1 MSGILDYNKL
11 TSQGLISTVN
21 IRNGLLSRNLPPPVN
36 ETLTLA
42 GLASKLQDIGN
53 VINVPILGT
62 NGENIP
68 IYYDENKRMIPLS
81 IFYRNT
87 KNVNLN
93 RYAPQ
98 NDVYETYGVVVPPNL
113 GNLTPVGFGKKDK
126 GPYPTQYIQEK
137 FSLISNGTDVGVNF
151 PYNIIQ
157 QYKTLNFNNESS
169 LGLIGGQEL
178 EKSIQNKIT
187 RVQEQ
192 SNPNGLYYLGNIT
205 PSLSPDGGV
214 DNYIN
219 SMKGSQIVYNSLPN
233 GSVGWNEYSTID
245 TTSGVEPTL
254 GLEQRVNTLLTRTN
268 LNQVQFLF
276 DLLNHNDYRP
286 NYTDSRFPGTS
297 DSGINSRYYIG
308 TEKNTNRGSLITK
321 KFLNEDF
328 NGNDIGTSTS
338 KRTDID
344 KKFLWATGGENNFNE
359 KTLLYKTQQL
369 VNNHG
374 DDVFINQTKKYFKD
388 KESGKIISRGNAI
401 SRLELIDAAQNG
413 NFCRVWTVNDNYNYL
428 KAIRNTGLFSSP
440 DKSLKGF
447 SVSNDKASLSVLG
460 ENGIPKYHPVAGDSR
475 TTLKKYMLSLENLA
489 WTDNLSDL
497 PLNEIGPGDI
507 LSGNKGRI
515 MWFAPYDLSFDD
527 SSSANWTKT
536 EFIGRGE
543 PVYTYNN
550 ASRSGTLTFTI
561 LVDHPKVING
571 YRGEQNNLIERFFAG
586 CVTPTDFLEQ
596 IKKSDSLNQNSIDEI
611 DKKINEIKNQKSSN
625 IQKVKK
631 TVSFYFPEGKD
642 SNYEGKDSNY
652 EGEMKTLTD
661 IAGQI
666 LIDGGKIK
674 ITSEGFSRVG
684 EKINDVSATESALK
698 DLSKKRAEQL
708 ITDFLK
714 TLPNIKKDNYS
725 KVVKGNGISLSDTS
739 DKSRRVDLIIEN
751 DSKSS
756 AKAKKEGGLGDL
768 SYYPEFAQLID
779 DLIIDETSYFD
790 YVDANYPNYFSTISS
805 KIKYFQPGY
814 HSTTPEGLNTRLTF
828 LNQCLRQGP
837 SIYDKNTTKDG
848 VEVGIQPQNL
858 SFGRPPV
865 CILRIGDFFHTK
877 VVINSLSIAFDGN
890 GGLQWD
896 LNPEGIGVQPMTAKV
911 SLSVD
916 LIGGHSLVG
925 PINRLQNALS
935 FNYYANTEMYDPR
948 ADTINKSTGQIVDG
962 IKLGQKKK
970 DAGVDLNKLTQSLK
984 SEGIIDQKDDS
995 KTGNNSSIDSS
1006 NSITIS
1012 SKDSDIIVNTQNET
1026 KVKIYITEKGI
1037 FKMVTNTNQTE
1048 VSKNYVVDTSSFK
1061 EIDDKITELKNE
1073 NISLSTSIKNKEDLI
1088 ISGTTSNINKDLK
1101 QLNKDKEKLEKN
1113 EGKINKLQE
1122 ETKNNKVK
1130 VEAVKISDEGS
1141 LVTKEFTF
1149 VNGKL
1154 S

>member
-68 IYYDENKRMIPLS
+68 IYYDENKKMIPLS
-81 IFYRNT
+81 ILYRNT

-113 GNLTPVGFGKKDK
+113 GYLTPVGFGDKDK
-126 GPYPTQYIQEK
+126 GPYPTQYIQEN
-137 FSLISNGTDVGVNF
+137 FSLINNGSDVGVIY
-151 PYNIIQ
+151 PYNVIQ
-157 QYKTLNFNNESS
+157 QYKTLNHNNESS
-169 LGLIGGQEL
+169 LGLIGGKEL
-178 EKSIQNKIT
+178 EKSIQSKVS

-205 PSLSPDGGV
+205 PSLSTDGGV
-214 DNYIN
+214 NNYIN
-219 SMKGSQIVYNSLPN
+219 SMKGSQIIFNFLPN
-233 GSVGWNEYSTID
+233 GSVGWNEYTSSSD
-245 TTSGVEPTL
+245 TTEGVEPTL

-268 LNQVQFLF
+268 LNQVKFLF
-276 DLLNHNDYRP
+276 ELLNHNGYRP

-344 KKFLWATGGENNFNE
+344 NKFLWATGGENNFNE

-369 VNNHG
+369 VNNNG
-374 DDVFINQTKKYFKD
+374 NDVFINQTKKYFKD
-388 KESGKIISRGNAI
+388 KDSGKIISRGNSI
-401 SRLELIDAAQNG
+401 SSLELIDAAQNG

-428 KAIRNTGLFSSP
+428 NAIRNRGLFSSP

-447 SVSNDKASLSVLG
+447 SVTNEKASLSVLM
-460 ENGIPKYHPVAGDSR
+460 ENGIPKYHPVANDSK

-507 LSGNKGRI
+507 LSGNKGRV

-527 SSSANWTKT
+527 SSTANWTKT

-550 ASRSGTLTFTI
+550 ASRSGTLSFTI

-571 YRGEQNNLIERFFAG
+571 YRGERNNLIERFFAG
-586 CVTPTDFLEQ
+586 CVTPTQFLEQ
-596 IKKSDSLNQNSIDEI
+596 IKKSDSLNQHTIDEV
-611 DKKINEIKNQKSSN
+611 DKKLNEIKNQKSSN
-625 IQKVKK
+625 TQKVKE
-631 TVSFYFPEGKD
+631 TVSFYFTDGKSEGYTGDFKKLI
-642 SNYEGKDSNY
+642 N
-652 EGEMKTLTD
+652 L
-661 IAGQI
+661 AGQI
-666 LIDGGKIK
+666 LIDDGKIK
-674 ITSEGFSRVG
+674 ITSEGFSKKD
-684 EKINDVSATESALK
+684 EKIGDVGATTNALK
-698 DLSKKRAEQL
+698 DLSKSRAEQVL
-708 ITDFLK
+708 SDYLSK
-714 TLPNIKKDNYS
+714 LPNIKKDKYS
-725 KVVKGNGISLSDTS
+725 KVVKGYGTSLSDST
-739 DKSRRVDLIIEN
+739 DKSMRVDLTVEN

-756 AKAKKEGGLGDL
+756 AKAKKEEGLGDL

-779 DLIIDETSYFD
+779 DLIIDESSYFD

-848 VEVGIQPQNL
+848 VEKGIQPQNL

-865 CILRIGDFFHTK
+865 CILRIGDFFYTK
-877 VVINSLSIAFDGN
+877 VVINSLSIAYDGA

-948 ADTINKSTGQIVDG
+948 ADSINKSTGQIVDG
-962 IKLGQKKK
+962 IKLGEKKK
-970 DAGVDLNKLTQSLK
+970 SAGVDLNKLTQSLK
-984 SEGIIDQKDDS
+984 SEGIIDQKNDS
-995 KTGNNSSIDSS
+995 KTGDNSST
-1006 NSITIS
+1006 NSKSEITIS
-1012 SKDSDIIVNTQNET
+1012 SDKSNVIVNTKNDT
-1026 KVKIYITEKGI
+1026 KVKIYISEKGN
-1037 FKMVTNTNQTE
+1037 FKMVTNINQTE
-1048 VSKNYVVDTSSFK
+1048 DSKTYEVDTSSFK
-1061 EIDDKITELKNE
+1061 DVDEKINKLKEENE
-1073 NISLSTSIKNKEDLI
+1073 SLNSSITTKETSI
-1088 ISGTTSNINKDLK
+1088 ISGTTTNINKELK
-1101 QLNKDKEKLEKN
+1101 ELNKDKEKYKKNQEKITILEG
-1113 EGKINKLQE
+1113 ES
-1122 ETKNNKVK
+1122 KNNKVK
-1130 VEAVKISDEGS
+1130 VEAVKTSDEGS
-1141 LVTKEFTF
+1141 LVSKEFTF
-1149 VNGKL
+1149 IDSGLK
-1154 S
+1154 